1 MEPDSKRRTF
11 SVVAAAATAAE
22 NGAQGAVSPHAVEQG
37 DENGQPAAGEYARVE
52 NVPARSQNEQD
63 DENPKAAIALQTAI
77 HSFSSLI
84 AAGNM

>member
-1 MEPDSKRRTF
+1 MEPDSKRRIF
-11 SVVAAAATAAE
+11 SVVAAATAAE
-22 NGAQGAVSPHAVEQG
+22 NGAQRAVSPHTIEKG
-37 DENGQPAAGEYARVE
+37 DENGQAAAGEYARVE